1 MKRTKGL
8 IPVVSILISS
18 MLMMSSTALAS
29 SETSLPLNAQIM
41 LSSKEDRVTTVQ
53 EQVYIE
59 EPTKIQEMNGRKNEK
74 RYIVGLKKNV
84 ESENFK
90 TRKGLQK
97 KKTKKLSSS
106 NSLGLNLDVSEV
118 QSLQSDTNIAYI
130 EPDSE
135 VNIAYI
141 EPDSEVNIASI
152 GPVTRERSFS
162 ITRQKNEEQLPWGI
176 HAVGADLLT
185 EKNQRGNAIR
195 IAILDTGISDH
206 PDLQVKGGVSFVEG
220 FTGYQDDN
228 GHGTHVAG
236 TIAALDN
243 RIGVIGVA
251 PQSEIFAVKVLN
263 QSGTGTYS
271 QVIQG
276 IEWAIQNRMNIISIS
291 FGGSDKSRALHE
303 AIQAATEQGILVV
316 AAAGNSGKGA
326 ETEAYPALYPETI
339 SVGAVTKQH
348 LRADY
353 SSTGNEIDLVAPG
366 SEILSTTSDQD
377 YGNLSGTSMA
387 APHVTGSLAAL
398 WSAHKNWTG
407 EQVKNKLFETATKL
421 GGNLEYGHGL
431 VNLARALGVIDKP
444 IPPAVAGPIET
455 SSQDPLVQWDRELL
469 QINNRLLGLKKL
481 ALKENNIEAA
491 KKIEDRYN
499 ELLIENLILHDGM
512 ELVVTSD
519 DGTTV
524 GQSVYSSVYAVF
536 ESRKDQFDSLRLKY
550 QESVNEFQILLPNY
564 VDEDPAVSI
573 LDNRLYLNLY
583 KDVSLGAGD
592 SYYYSFVPEDTG
604 MYKIYTG
611 PFGGYGSPNDTEL
624 KLFTDWQLTNQIA
637 SNNDANGSVFSEMNV
652 MLTKDTEYYVQILP
666 HSGAVNA
673 RLSVSSLWN
682 MLNLLAPVD
691 VDSPV
696 NTSQV
701 FCFTPSAYGNY
712 SILTDYFGGVSSSGS
727 NDTMLYMYSD
737 ANLTNLIAFNDDHSG
752 STFSEIRVNMIPG
765 QNYYIKVVGHNGSY
779 VHTRLSVKKNV
790 MTWGYSNTITPGS
803 NVNVRE
809 PQLIPEFFQFTP
821 SVSGQHNIDIN
832 PFNYVDYANPTILIF
847 SQPDLTGLLEEEH
860 NYRIF
865 PHLSAGVTYYIVFQ
879 EDIYIE
885 GRGIYANISIPLKYP
900 DTAPPTA
907 PSGLKIS
914 GSTANS
920 VTLSWT
926 ASTDNVGVAGYDI
939 YQGAMLVGSVNGAT
953 TTFTVAGLTANT
965 TYSFSVK
972 SKDGSGNLSAASG
985 AINAIIDTLAPTVP
999 SNVVTSGKTNSTITL
1014 TWTASTD
1021 NVGIAGYD
1029 IYQGAMFVG
1038 SVNGA
1043 TTTFTVAGLTA
1054 NTTYSFSVKSKD
1066 GSGNLSAASGTINA
1080 IIDTLAPTD
1089 PSNVVISGKTNNT
1102 TTLIWTA
1109 STDNVGVTGYDIYN
1123 GSTLAG
1129 SVNGSTTMY
1138 TVTGL
1143 SANTLYILTV
1153 KAKDGAGNLSLSS
1166 NAISVFLNGKLTY
1179 TYDSRGRLTSISI
1192 TSTGQII
1199 KTFVY
1204 DNNGNLISK

>member
-1 MKRTKGL
+1 MKRTKGF
-8 IPVVSILISS
+8 IPVVLISS
-18 MLMMSSTALAS
+18 MLMMSSAALAN
-29 SETSLPLNAQIM
+29 SETSLPLNAQKM

-53 EQVYIE
+53 EQVYIQ
-59 EPTKIQEMNGRKNEK
+59 EPAKIQEMNGRKNEK

-84 ESENFK
+84 ESESFK
-90 TRKGLQK
+90 ARKGLQK
-97 KKTKKLSSS
+97 KKGKKLSSS
-106 NSLGLNLDVSEV
+106 NSLGLSLDVYEV

-135 VNIAYI
+135 VNIA
-141 EPDSEVNIASI
+141 SI
-152 GPVTRERSFS
+152 GPVNRERASS
-162 ITRQKNEEQLPWGI
+162 NVRQKNQEQIPWGI

-220 FTGYQDDN
+220 VTGYQDDN

-263 QSGTGTYS
+263 QTGTGTYS

-291 FGGSDKSRALHE
+291 FGGSDNSRALHE

-326 ETEAYPALYPETI
+326 ETETYPALYPETI

-353 SSTGNEIDLVAPG
+353 SSSGNEIDLVAPG

-407 EQVKNKLFETATKL
+407 EQVKNKLFETATRL
-421 GGNLEYGHGL
+421 GGNQEYGHGL

-455 SSQDPLVQWDRELL
+455 SSQDPLIQWDRELL

-491 KKIEDRYN
+491 KKIEDHYN
-499 ELLIENLILHDGM
+499 ELLIENLILHSGM
-512 ELVVTSD
+512 TPVVPPD
-519 DGTTV
+519 AETTV
-524 GQSVYSSVYAVF
+524 GQSVYSSVNSSVYANF
-536 ESRKDQFDSLRLKY
+536 EIRKDQFDGLKLKY
-550 QESVNEFQILLPNY
+550 QESVNEFQALLPNY

-583 KDVSLGAGD
+583 KDVSLGVGE
-592 SYYYSFVPEDTG
+592 SYYYSFVPENTG

-611 PFGGYGSPNDTEL
+611 PFGGYGAPNDTEL
-624 KLFTDWQLTNQIA
+624 ILFTDWQLTNQIA

-652 MLTKDTEYYVQILP
+652 MLTKNTEYYVKILP
-666 HSGAVNA
+666 YSGAVNA
-673 RLSVSSLWN
+673 RLSVSSSWDTLD
-682 MLNLLAPVD
+682 LLTTVD
-691 VDSPV
+691 VDLSANESKVFRFSPASYGTYGFSTKNFEV
-696 NTSQV
+696 N
-701 FCFTPSAYGNY
+701 G
-712 SILTDYFGGVSSSGS
+712 TDK
-727 NDTMLYMYSD
+727 TMLNMYSD
-737 ANLTNLIAFNDDHSG
+737 KNLTNLIAFKGDG
-752 STFSEIRVNMIPG
+752 SPSAVLFSRVNMIPG
-765 QNYYIKVVGHNGSY
+765 EIYYIKVSGFNGSPI
-779 VHTRLSVKKNV
+779 HTQLSVSKNAV
-790 MTWGYSNTITPGS
+790 NYIDISAGS
-803 NVNVRE
+803 NINIHKPE
-809 PQLIPEFFQFTP
+809 LIPEFFQFTP
-821 SVSGQHNIDIN
+821 DISGGYRITFNRY
-832 PFNYVDYANPTILIF
+832 NYVEYSKPTILIY
-847 SQPDLTGLLEEEH
+847 SQSNLTGLLIEEH
-860 NYRIF
+860 STEVLDIF
-865 PHLSAGVTYYIVFQ
+865 EAGVTYYIVFR
-879 EDIYIE
+879 ESI
-885 GRGIYANISIPLKYP
+885 GRAIYANISIPLKYR

-920 VTLSWT
+920 MTLSWT

-999 SNVVTSGKTNSTITL
+999 SNIVISGKTNNTIKL

-1029 IYQGAMFVG
+1029 IYQGAMLVG

-1066 GSGNLSAASGTINA
+1066 GSGNLSAASGAINA
-1080 IIDTLAPTD
+1080 IIDTLAPTV
-1089 PSNVVISGKTNNT
+1089 PSNVVISGKTNSTITLTWT
-1102 TTLIWTA
+1102 T
-1109 STDNVGVTGYDIYN
+1109 STDNVGVTGYDIYS
-1123 GSTLAG
+1123 GSTLTG
-1129 SVNGSTTMY
+1129 SVNGSTTTY
-1138 TVTGL
+1138 TVTVL
-1143 SANTLYILTV
+1143 SANTLNILTV